1 MSSAPSI
8 AVERDLLQV
17 ENGRLAQENDQ
28 LTAHVDQLAT
38 RNSALDSELQE
49 LTRKLERYEEQ
60 LAWFKNKRY
69 GRSTEQLSDAER
81 LQMRLFDEIETNAG
95 AEPPEDEPPADPVPA
110 RRRRRRQPLPDWLP
124 RETQTIDL
132 PEADKQCACGHQ
144 MVRIGEEVAEK
155 VDVIPPQV
163 QVLRTVRP
171 KYACHHC
178 EGSGDEDRPAVRVAP
193 APAALIPKGLAS
205 EGLLAYIAT
214 AKFCAALPLYRQE
227 RQFARLGVEL
237 SRRTMSDWMIA
248 VATACEPLMAAL
260 QDKVRAGPKLQIDET
275 TVQAHREP
283 GRADTTLSCLWVVRG
298 GPPTEPVLLYRYEP
312 SRGGWVA
319 DEIIGTMRA
328 TCRPT
333 ATRAT
338 TARAVGRG
346 LRTSGVGRT

>member
-1 MSSAPSI
+1 M
-8 AVERDLLQV
+8 
-17 ENGRLAQENDQ
+17 
-28 LTAHVDQLAT
+28 
-38 RNSALDSELQE
+38 
-49 LTRKLERYEEQ
+49 
-60 LAWFKNKRY
+60 
-69 GRSTEQLSDAER
+69 
-81 LQMRLFDEIETNAG
+81 
-95 AEPPEDEPPADPVPA
+95 
-110 RRRRRRQPLPDWLP
+110 
-124 RETQTIDL
+124 
-132 PEADKQCACGHQ
+132 
-144 MVRIGEEVAEK
+144 
-155 VDVIPPQV
+155 IPPQV

-283 GRADTTLSCLWVVRG
+283 GRADTTLSCLWVVPGLLTAFSGRRG
-298 GPPTEPVLLYRYEP
+298 GCLGAVVASGTLFASVVTAAPRPPFPQPLAQFLELGARRLQLLFQPLLARYRLAVHLAVTARLPAQFQYLAP
-312 SRGGWVA
+312 QLRHLA
-319 DEIIGTMRA
+319 PARLRA
-328 TCRPT
+328 
-333 ATRAT
+333 ATRT
-338 TARAVGRG
+338 PPESSHISILDRPVG
-346 LRTSGVGRT
+346 LCPAPSHP